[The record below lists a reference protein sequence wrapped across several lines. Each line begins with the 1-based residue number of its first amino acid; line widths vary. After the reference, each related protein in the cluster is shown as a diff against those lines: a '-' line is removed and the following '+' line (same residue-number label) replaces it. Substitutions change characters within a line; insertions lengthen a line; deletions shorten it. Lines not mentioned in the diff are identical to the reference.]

1 MSILDRSLGAR
12 GGCGY
17 GSLRSVI
24 GIPEFDNGKVK
35 EVDQERLST
44 PSTNIISTNY
54 DREKK
59 KSMNE

>member
-35 EVDQERLST
+35 EVD
-44 PSTNIISTNY
+44 
-54 DREKK
+54 
-59 KSMNE
+59 